1 MAFSCFYHNLW
12 LYFKLQSCLWYIFKI
27 QERSSFL
34 LLPPIA
40 VMEWMQ
46 VSFTPKSHRPQA
58 ARLGRHISMLN
69 PFTLITS
76 VALDLSGACRALSY
90 TYVPSLPFPHSTMSV
105 PLCFSHF
112 GCPGVFSWL
121 SLDPYLRFLPSDSHL
136 HNQNHYS
143 ADSGWPKN
151 LLSHY

>member
-27 QERSSFL
+27 QERSSIL
-34 LLPPIA
+34 LLPPIV

-69 PFTLITS
+69 PFTLKHHNFCCTRPLWSLKGTFIHVCPFSFVSPLHHVCTS
-76 VALDLSGACRALSY
+76 M
-90 TYVPSLPFPHSTMSV
+90 F
-105 PLCFSHF
+105 FSF
-112 GCPGVFSWL
+112 WL
-121 SLDPYLRFLPSDSHL
+121 SSCLSSDPYLRFLPSDSHL

-143 ADSGWPKN
+143 AHSGWPKN